1 MIVLAIYPMSSD
13 WQATSDIRS
22 ATLPVTAVLALL
34 AGVLILIG
42 R

>member
-1 MIVLAIYPMSSD
+1 LSWD
-13 WQATSDIRS
+13 WQAWWHS
-22 ATLPVTAVLALL
+22 LCHPPVTAVLALL